1 VRYLEDPRQTELF
14 DVFAHILSPVAHRR
28 LTSGWQ
34 HLFRCAILKLMP
46 AGKLAEHFDP
56 AMGRPTKELYSMAGL
71 LFIMEFRNLTHEEAA
86 DAYMFG
92 VDVQYALNL
101 QPENQSLCRRTIERY
116 LKLFREDE
124 MAQAIMHDVTAELVQ
139 LLELDVSKQ
148 RLDSTHIE
156 SNMAKFGRMKLMATT
171 IRRFLVQVK
180 RHDEGSY
187 NALKKSVCE
196 RYEASDQSIF
206 GWKSLDDDGV
216 NALRQSIAEDLAYL
230 VERYRRD
237 EAHNSRSTYL
247 MLVKVFEQQ
256 CEVIAEKVVVKK
268 KTGGNI
274 ICNPSDPDATFD
286 GHKGSGYQVQLS
298 ETYSADNSVQ
308 LIIAALPE
316 TACESDSRAIAK
328 LIDHFDEHGHRPE
341 TLLADTAYGSDE
353 NFIACACNSPRSWC
367 GPSHNEGTVNPVIEL
382 ISPTSGREKG
392 TTKESVASPEQG
404 STVSNGSAAETLS
417 SPPLL
422 TILDFV
428 YDSQLNRFTHCPAGL
443 ELHRAHYREDED
455 QHLLLMLNSTC
466 GTCQLKGRCPISRD
480 PMLCQLR
487 MNGKDLRLAQR
498 RAAERTDEFKATYR
512 MRGGIEATNSM
523 LKRVTGLDRL
533 RVRGRP
539 AVFSS
544 ILLKVAGWNLLRAA
558 SMRPLVRKL
567 TKGGASGQSALTFAA
582 SYRRH
587 TASNSVLVA

>member
-1 VRYLEDPRQTELF
+1 MRYLEDPRQTELF
-14 DVFAHILSPVAHRR
+14 DVFADILSPVAYRR

-86 DAYMFG
+86 DAYMFA

-116 LKLFREDE
+116 IKLFRDDD

-187 NALKKSVCE
+187 NALKKSIRE

-230 VERYRRD
+230 VERYRRSK
-237 EAHNSRSTYL
+237 EHNSRSTYL

-256 CEVIAEKVVVKK
+256 CEVIDEKVAVKK

-298 ETYSADNSVQ
+298 ETYSAENSVQ

-328 LIDHFDEHGHRPE
+328 LIEHFDEHGHRPG

-353 NFIACACNSPRSWC
+353 NFMACARNSSRSWF
-367 GPSHNEGTVNPVIEL
+367 GPSHDEGTVNPVIEL
-382 ISPTSGREKG
+382 ISPTSGQEKG
-392 TTKESVASPEQG
+392 ATPATPGASEQD
-404 STVSNGSAAETLS
+404 STAAKACAAEKLS
-417 SPPLL
+417 SAPLL

-428 YDSQLNRFTHCPAGL
+428 YDYQSNRFTHCPAGL
-443 ELHRAHYREDED
+443 ELHRAHYREYED

-466 GTCQLKGRCPISRD
+466 GTCRLKCRCPISRD

-487 MNGKDLRLAQR
+487 LNGKDLRLAQR
-498 RAAERTDEFKATYR
+498 RAAERTDDFRTTYR

-558 SMRPLVRKL
+558 SVRSLINKL
-567 TKGGASGQSALTFAA
+567 TKGGASGQSALAFGA

-587 TASNSVLVA
+587 AAFSRVLAA

>member
-1 VRYLEDPRQTELF
+1 
-14 DVFAHILSPVAHRR
+14 
-28 LTSGWQ
+28 
-34 HLFRCAILKLMP
+34 MP
-46 AGKLAEHFDP
+46 AGKQAEHFDP
-56 AMGRPTKELYSMAGL
+56 TMGRPTKELYSMAGL

-86 DAYMFG
+86 DASMFS

-116 LKLFREDE
+116 IKLFREDD
-124 MAQAIMHDVTAELVQ
+124 MAQAIMHDVTVELVQ

-187 NALKKSVCE
+187 NALKKSVRE

-206 GWKSLDDDGV
+206 DWKSLDDDGV

-230 VERYRRD
+230 VERYRRNKS
-237 EAHNSRSTYL
+237 HNSRSTYL

-256 CEVIAEKVVVKK
+256 CEVIDEKVVVKK
-268 KTGGNI
+268 KTGGDI

-298 ETYSADNSVQ
+298 ETYSAENSVQ

-328 LIDHFDEHGHRPE
+328 LIEHFDEHGHRPE

-353 NFIACACNSPRSWC
+353 NFMACARNSPQSC
-367 GPSHNEGTVNPVIEL
+367 FGPSHDEGTVNPVIEL
-382 ISPTSGREKG
+382 ISPTSGQEKG
-392 TTKESVASPEQG
+392 VTQATPGSSEQG
-404 STVSNGSAAETLS
+404 STAAKACAAEKLS

-422 TILDFV
+422 TILDFA
-428 YDSQLNRFTHCPAGL
+428 YDCQSNRFTHCPAGL
-443 ELHRAHYREDED
+443 ELHRAHYRDDED
-455 QHLLLMLNSTC
+455 QHLLLMLGGTC
-466 GTCQLKGRCPISRD
+466 GKCPLSF
-480 PMLCQLR
+480 L
-487 MNGKDLRLAQR
+487 
-498 RAAERTDEFKATYR
+498 
-512 MRGGIEATNSM
+512 
-523 LKRVTGLDRL
+523 
-533 RVRGRP
+533 
-539 AVFSS
+539 
-544 ILLKVAGWNLLRAA
+544 
-558 SMRPLVRKL
+558 
-567 TKGGASGQSALTFAA
+567 SAP
-582 SYRRH
+582 
-587 TASNSVLVA
+587 

>member
-1 VRYLEDPRQTELF
+1 MRYLEDPRQNELF
-14 DVFAHILSPVAHRR
+14 DVFADILSPVADRR

-34 HLFRCAILKLMP
+34 HVFQQAILKLMP

-56 AMGRPTKELYSMAGL
+56 EMGRPAKELYSMAGL
-71 LFIMEFRNLTHEEAA
+71 LFIMEFRNWTHEEAA
-86 DAYMFG
+86 DAYMFNI
-92 VDVQYALNL
+92 DAQYALNL
-101 QPENQSLCRRTIERY
+101 QPERQSLCRRTIERY
-116 LKLFREDE
+116 IKLFREDE
-124 MAQAIMHDVTAELVQ
+124 LAQAIMHDVTGELVQ

-156 SNMAKFGRMKLMATT
+156 SNMAKFGRMKLMATA
-171 IRRFLVQVK
+171 IRRFMAQVK
-180 RHDEGSY
+180 RHDEASY
-187 NALKKSVCE
+187 NALRKAVRE
-196 RYEASDQSIF
+196 RYEASDSAIF
-206 GWKSLDDDGV
+206 GWKTLDDDGV
-216 NALRQSIAEDLAYL
+216 NELRQSIAEDLAYL
-230 VERYRRD
+230 VERYRRNKD
-237 EAHNSRSTYL
+237 HNSRSTYL

-256 CEVIAEKVVVKK
+256 CEVVAGKVEVKK

-328 LIDHFDEHGHRPE
+328 LIEHFDEYGHRPE

-353 NFIACACNSPRSWC
+353 NFMACARNSPRSWF
-367 GPSHNEGTVNPVIEL
+367 GPSHNEGSVNPIIEL
-382 ISPTSGREKG
+382 ISPTSGQDKG
-392 TTKESVASPEQG
+392 TTKATVASPEQG
-404 STVSNGSAAETLS
+404 SRVSNGSAEEKLS

-422 TILDFV
+422 TILDFA
-428 YDSQLNRFTHCPAGL
+428 YDSQSNRFTYCPAGL
-443 ELHRAHYREDED
+443 ELHRAHYRDYED

-466 GTCQLKGRCPISRD
+466 GECPLKSRCPISHD

-498 RAAERTDEFKATYR
+498 RAAERTDAFKTDYR

-558 SMRPLVRKL
+558 SVLSLIAKL
-567 TKGGASGQSALTFAA
+567 TKGREPGDSALSFAA

-587 TASNSVLVA
+587 AASSIVLAA

>member
-1 VRYLEDPRQTELF
+1 MRYLEDPRQTELF
-14 DVFAHILSPVAHRR
+14 DVFADILSPVAYRR

-86 DAYMFG
+86 DAYMFA

-116 LKLFREDE
+116 IKLFRDDD
-124 MAQAIMHDVTAELVQ
+124 MAQSIMHDVTAELVQ

-187 NALKKSVCE
+187 HALKKSIRE

-230 VERYRRD
+230 VERYRRNK
-237 EAHNSRSTYL
+237 EHNSRSTYL

-256 CEVIAEKVVVKK
+256 CKVIDGKVAVKK

-298 ETYSADNSVQ
+298 ETYSAENSVQ

-328 LIDHFDEHGHRPE
+328 LIEHFDEHGHRPE

-353 NFIACACNSPRSWC
+353 NFMACARNSSRSWF
-367 GPSHNEGTVNPVIEL
+367 GPSHDEGTVNPVIEL
-382 ISPTSGREKG
+382 ISPTSGQEKG
-392 TTKESVASPEQG
+392 TTQESVVSPEQG
-404 STVSNGSAAETLS
+404 STVSNASA
-417 SPPLL
+417 PLL

-428 YDSQLNRFTHCPAGL
+428 YDHQSNRFTHCPAGL
-443 ELHRAHYREDED
+443 ELHRAHYREYED

-466 GTCQLKGRCPISRD
+466 GKCRLKGRCPIIRD
-480 PMLCQLR
+480 PMPFQLR
-487 MNGKDLRLAQR
+487 LNGKDLRLAQR
-498 RAAERTDEFKATYR
+498 RAAERTDDFRTTYR
-512 MRGGIEATNSM
+512 LRGGIEATNSM

-544 ILLKVAGWNLLRAA
+544 ILRVLPASLQTPIFVAGQGN
-558 SMRPLVRKL
+558 
-567 TKGGASGQSALTFAA
+567 
-582 SYRRH
+582 
-587 TASNSVLVA
+587 